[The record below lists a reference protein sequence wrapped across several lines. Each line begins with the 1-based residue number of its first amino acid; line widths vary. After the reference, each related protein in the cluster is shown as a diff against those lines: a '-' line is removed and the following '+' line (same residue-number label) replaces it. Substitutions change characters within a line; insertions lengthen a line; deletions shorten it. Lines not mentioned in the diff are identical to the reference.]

1 MTKEVL
7 RYSEAF
13 KLQVVSEL
21 ESGKFK
27 CIFEARKRYGIRG
40 CGTVESWIKK
50 YGKNHL
56 LNKVVRVESTK
67 ERDRLKELEEENRQL
82 KSALADAHLDLR
94 LEKAYVEIACETAG
108 ISDVDKFKKKAD
120 ITQSTKQRK
129 KAKQ

>member
-1 MTKEVL
+1 MSKEVI

-27 CIFEARKRYGIRG
+27 CMLEAKKRYGIRG
-40 CGTVESWIKK
+40 SDTIACWIKK

-56 LNKVVRVESTK
+56 LNKVVVVKTTE
-67 ERDRLKELEEENRQL
+67 ERDQLKVMKQEIHEL

-94 LEKAYVEIACETAG
+94 LEKAWVKIACEQAG
-108 ISDVDKFKKKAD
+108 IEDVDTFKKN
-120 ITQSTKQRK
+120 
-129 KAKQ
+129 